1 MYTIAEFEK
10 LFDEYYETVDPEKWQ
25 KKVDAAQ
32 AKLDKLLGQR
42 YDACTE
48 HVYGEGVKKRP
59 HVQRQVEQ
67 YTHALNVATKR

>member
-1 MYTIAEFEK
+1 M
-10 LFDEYYETVDPEKWQ
+10 
-25 KKVDAAQ
+25 DAAQ
-32 AKLDKLLGQR
+32 QLDKLLGQR

-67 YTHALNVATKR
+67 YTHALNVATKDRG